1 MQINEVVSYIYQ
13 IPKFSTKNS
22 REHTQRFLELLGH
35 PEKSLK
41 VIHVA
46 GTNGKGSTC
55 AYMNSILCR
64 ESIHTG
70 KSVGLFTSPHLQRL
84 TERIRINDEEIR
96 EEEFVRIFQAVMAA
110 IDVMKEEGAPHPTF
124 FEFLFGMALRAFFE
138 AGVEYA
144 ILETGLGGRLDATNV
159 IQEPLITIIT
169 SIGLDHVEYLGDT
182 VEKIA
187 YEKAGIIK
195 SGVSVICDGKS
206 RTVLEVIARIA
217 DERGSRCRF
226 VSDSAYEIR
235 EINQKDIAFSLLD
248 EYDSTVTWKIP
259 NTGKFQVNNACLALI
274 ALREALGADEERCQ
288 TWRQSLYETYWPGRM
303 EEVEPNMYIDGAHNE
318 AAISA
323 IAEDGRK
330 IGVLVYATVAD
341 KNYQDIIEL
350 IMEKLDVNRYI
361 VTNLENDRGVKS
373 EKLSELFQAATKQRV
388 YETRSVEEAWELARK
403 LKRDDE
409 MVLALGSL
417 YLVGEIKDLYQV

>member
-1 MQINEVVSYIYQ
+1 MQINEVFSYIYQ

-22 REHTQRFLELLGH
+22 REHTIRFLELLGH

-64 ESIHTG
+64 EFINTG

-84 TERIRINDEEIR
+84 TERIRVNGEEIT
-96 EEEFVRIFQAVMAA
+96 EEEFVRIFRAVMAVVE
-110 IDVMKEEGAPHPTF
+110 VMKEEGDPHPTF
-124 FEFLFGMALRAFFE
+124 FEFLFGMALRAFAE

-159 IQEPLITIIT
+159 IENPLITIIT
-169 SIGLDHVEYLGDT
+169 SIGLDHMEYLGDS
-182 VEKIA
+182 VKKIA

-206 RTVLEVIARIA
+206 RIVRDVISRVA

-235 EINQKDIAFSLLD
+235 EINQKYIAFSLLD
-248 EYDSTVTWKIP
+248 EYDSTVTWKIR
-259 NTGKFQVNNACLALI
+259 NTGKFQVNNACLALL
-274 ALREALGADEERCQ
+274 ALREALDADEERCI
-288 TWRQSLYETYWPGRM
+288 TWRQALYETYWPGRM
-303 EEVEPNMYIDGAHNE
+303 EELEPKMYIDGAHNE

-330 IGVLVYATVAD
+330 IGILIYATVAD
-341 KNYQDIIEL
+341 KNYKDIIEL
-350 IMEKLDVNRYI
+350 ITKKLDVNCYI
-361 VTNLENDRGVKS
+361 VTSLENDRGVKS
-373 EKLSELFQAATKQRV
+373 DKLSELFQVVTSQRI
-388 YETRSVEEAWELARK
+388 YETRDVKEAWELARK

-417 YLVGEIKDLYQV
+417 YLVGEIKDLYRE